1 MLCRTASTGHI
12 ERSIRPTVTR
22 AGFAATSVRAIAAA
36 RRVQT
41 AGGMKK
47 NPRTKSPAPSTTLP
61 RVLDPRQL
69 AAATGG
75 DRGGVIIQRDGG
87 VIVEAD
93 GGVIIE

>member
-1 MLCRTASTGHI
+1 MRLWIMMCRTASTGQSA
-12 ERSIRPTVTR
+12 RSIRPTVMR
-22 AGFAATSVRAIAAA
+22 AAFAATSVRAIAPA

-47 NPRTKSPAPSTTLP
+47 NPRTKSPAPSTATPP
-61 RVLDPRQL
+61 RVLDARQL

-75 DRGGVIIQRDGG
+75 DKGG
-87 VIVEAD
+87 VIVERD